1 MRNVISNSFS
11 LTAQKPTVSVDH
23 IDNYYIVEATGT
35 QPAVDDS
42 RWQYVAPGGAIP
54 MPTPAAPYLWHKT
67 VTYLTDGTHLAP
79 VVEFAGS
86 MGQNG
91 IDYDLV
97 PSHSAIIKDEND
109 NRDPANVT
117 CALVKRNADG
127 SADNQTSIPTG
138 YSIKVTRDTT
148 TTNYTL
154 GSNVSTA
161 GVSVIVFSL
170 YYGAVEIER
179 HTISVVAE
187 GGQGVDGRGI
197 QSQDYRFKANA
208 TGVIEAAPTSEAQWN
223 TWKALNAAGYSE
235 SVPYLWRCCKT
246 VYVDGHGNTET
257 VYVVDGPTVW
267 GKSGQ
272 DIYYLDLDNEMDAI
286 PCDSTGKTLAQ
297 VVLTTNYRLYK
308 GPNNITAQGTAPT
321 AANIKLAGIT
331 PTITPSS
338 DYVQIQ
344 WTIPANTTISA
355 DRYTVSI
362 PVGFSGET
370 YRSVFTANVVKS
382 GAPGVSP
389 AIYQLLLSCTEVSFA
404 RNASNVLTPA
414 SVNVRCGYTKTIGE
428 TITKKVGDA
437 QADLM
442 SIDGKYNILYRP
454 IKSDGTAGSWAWMKD
469 LSSNN
474 FYLNIPNSTT
484 HVAYEFVLTT
494 ASGAA
499 SIADSNIVD
508 RETLPINKD
517 GLNGAQGESAFI
529 MDLDNEQDAFGTDS
543 DGNIA
548 ASVSRETTV
557 AMFYGLTPLALTGLT
572 ATKKYDDGNNCG
584 NEVSVTTDAATGK
597 VTVTLGNTSFS
608 YTKTIF
614 IDITGTCSKG
624 SKTARFTLQPQAGG
638 APGVTPTIYQLVP
651 IPSALVFTRD
661 SNDTLQPA
669 SASITPGVKKT
680 EGNDSSIL
688 SSLSGYKVY
697 WGWDNAATPSSNV
710 AVGTDITVT
719 RANAASHSS
728 VVLELW
734 QMNGNTKVKRVD
746 RETVPI
752 NKDGLRGPQGE
763 DGDTPF
769 IADID
774 NEMTSIAI
782 TQEGKVEAQIQ
793 LSFNVSAYY
802 GSTNV
807 IASCQSV
814 DLVNSEG
821 TPINAPTGF
830 TVNTSSKSTVAITI
844 AANTQPAELT
854 ELRFRVVHADYGTR
868 YFTYS
873 IAAVKSG
880 GKGQDAVLYEL
891 LPSASE
897 IAVGRNA
904 DGTYNPSTASLTCGY
919 KKIVGPAINIYDD
932 VTGAF
937 DGYNIYFRRYN
948 RSTGQWSNYLLYTY
962 YKSYLS
968 GFAIATY
975 SKFEFIICRNTATSV
990 AAANVTG
997 LIDKETVPVVADGQ
1011 RGKDGVNAI
1020 TIDLDNEIDAFGTD
1034 PSGKISAAVTRSTNV
1049 SMFDGITPLTL
1060 TGLEVGKTYEDGT
1073 TCGNEVTVTKDTETG
1088 AVTVQLT
1095 STSFAYTKTILIDIM
1110 ATTASGSR
1118 NAVFT
1123 LQPQASGQNGVSPII
1138 YQLQPI
1144 PSALS
1149 FARNS
1154 SGSLV
1159 IENNVITG
1167 YVKKVEGN
1175 DATILSS
1182 LSGYRIYY
1190 GYGNPATPANYISV
1204 GGTITVNASNASQY
1218 TQLVLELWKMNGST
1232 KEKRL
1237 DRETIPINK
1246 QGEKGQKGDDGT
1258 TPFVVDIDNEMT
1270 SIPISQEGKVESQ
1283 IVLSFN
1289 IGAYYGQ
1296 TNVINDCTVALV
1308 GSAPSGFTVDT
1319 TTSKSNPRI
1328 TIAANTTPAEITEL
1342 RFRVT
1347 HSSYG
1352 ERDAVFSIAAVK
1364 SGGKGQDA
1372 VLYELLPSDSQIS
1385 VGRTDAG
1392 GYNPSTVN
1400 LTCGYIKKAGTA
1412 APTTVTDATGAVDGY
1427 SIYFRRYA
1435 RTGSWSSFFNYVT
1448 YKSYLQGLDVATYSK
1463 VQFILCKNTG
1473 AYFTN
1478 ESSITGLIDKETV
1491 PIVADGTKGKDGAN
1505 CFVLDIDNEMAAIPV
1520 DSSGKVT
1527 SQKTLTFG
1535 LAAYYGTT
1543 LKTSECE
1550 ISYSTLPSGF
1560 SVNLNDKSNPIV
1572 TISANT
1578 TPAEITEITFTA
1590 THATYGTRS
1599 AIFTICSVKSGGK
1612 GEDAELYQLFPSES
1626 SLPFERNS
1634 SGNLVSKSYTLS
1646 CQIQKIVGSA
1656 VTNYNSLSGYNIYYG
1671 WDGDSAPTTN
1681 WTGFVTVNQTTAS
1694 SHTSVVLELWRG
1706 TRSSGTRLDRETI
1719 PILKDGAKGP
1729 DGDSGNGI
1737 ANIYFYR
1744 MFTTNFEEP
1753 QSNDSGWISSTSSSY
1768 PTEEGLSSENRF
1780 LWVKKLTSY
1789 TKSDNATIEIYLLA
1803 QFTDGVHE
1811 NLLED
1816 TAFLSEGEMEA
1827 WDVKIGDI
1835 GKNTVGMHNGFGNTP
1850 VWADHYTEMLQQVV
1864 YKYGSIQKL
1873 KANTWY
1879 TLSFYAA
1886 MQTYQDLLNSSSV
1899 YNGSDGGSYWQ
1910 IAQSKRSFWLDN
1922 GQSVIVTMTGRCY
1935 SSSVKLKMFVY
1946 GDGWTGGSSSVE
1958 FTSTSNQTK
1967 SILFTNN
1974 SGAAK
1979 LFHVEGYVYLTD
1991 GNDTQNTYTD
2001 LNHRCYVSLIRIDR
2015 GGRLDTYLYR
2025 SDNSDAVVHSS
2036 SAPWYVNGKK
2046 ITSAQ
2051 TLSDG
2056 DTAHAVSLTN
2066 GNTGNVRTGTYVGF
2080 TGDGHVNWQLKAG
2093 TSRYTVTFKTPS
2105 TLYSSPYY
2113 RVLFRLATYSHY
2125 GWISMPKLEEGTAA
2139 TDWIENT
2146 NDRKAEDI
2154 QHVYVGDWVASTDG
2168 DSSTYYFYGG
2178 GTGVRHVVRA
2188 RKSYNGAYTYWRM
2201 KVRTTSAGYK
2211 STSQPYND
2219 TTHWEQADWLKF
2231 IATDFILAENAV
2243 INFAQTNRILVT
2255 NSSGVVAAGMGGA
2268 EGGNDDF
2275 PLWVGAT
2282 YTNRANA
2289 PFRVTLAGILYA
2301 NGANIL
2307 GKITGSLRT
2316 PFCRTDNIP
2325 SQYNGDNFALV
2336 SSSSGSVTI
2345 VSGTFN
2351 MMMGTNPAVHSGRT
2365 LRLVAG
2371 KWGSTYGNGTADVYF
2386 KKTSDY
2392 SNIPIWENG
2401 HELSYISLS
2410 NELVELV
2417 GYGDDT
2423 TFFGWIVTKR
2433 IDFMTSAQYGAGLKC
2448 LLMGKITGTTSGV
2461 TSNYLKAFDAS
2472 SISVSRTNTGLY
2484 RITVPTSWK
2493 ITTSQLLVIAT
2504 PVGYIYNGSN
2514 MLFCSVE
2521 SIETSGGYV
2530 SAFSLQCS
2538 DDQSR
2543 NDGCINFAVFNM
2555 NDWVNLK

>member
-1 MRNVISNSFS
+1 MRNVISNTFS
-11 LTAQKPTVSVDH
+11 LSAQKPTVSVDH

-54 MPTPAAPYLWHKT
+54 MPTPAAPYLWHKMI
-67 VTYLTDGTHLAP
+67 TYLTDGTHLAP

-148 TTNYTL
+148 TSNYTL

-208 TGVIEAAPTSEAQWN
+208 TGVIEATPTTDAQWN

-474 FYLNIPNSTT
+474 FYLNIQNSTT

-543 DGNIA
+543 DGKIA

-597 VTVTLGNTSFS
+597 VTVTLGNTSFA

-624 SKTARFTLQPQAGG
+624 SKTAR
-638 APGVTPTIYQLVP
+638 
-651 IPSALVFTRD
+651 
-661 SNDTLQPA
+661 
-669 SASITPGVKKT
+669 
-680 EGNDSSIL
+680 
-688 SSLSGYKVY
+688 
-697 WGWDNAATPSSNV
+697 
-710 AVGTDITVT
+710 
-719 RANAASHSS
+719 
-728 VVLELW
+728 
-734 QMNGNTKVKRVD
+734 
-746 RETVPI
+746 
-752 NKDGLRGPQGE
+752 
-763 DGDTPF
+763 
-769 IADID
+769 
-774 NEMTSIAI
+774 
-782 TQEGKVEAQIQ
+782 
-793 LSFNVSAYY
+793 
-802 GSTNV
+802 
-807 IASCQSV
+807 
-814 DLVNSEG
+814 
-821 TPINAPTGF
+821 
-830 TVNTSSKSTVAITI
+830 
-844 AANTQPAELT
+844 
-854 ELRFRVVHADYGTR
+854 
-868 YFTYS
+868 
-873 IAAVKSG
+873 
-880 GKGQDAVLYEL
+880 
-891 LPSASE
+891 
-897 IAVGRNA
+897 
-904 DGTYNPSTASLTCGY
+904 
-919 KKIVGPAINIYDD
+919 
-932 VTGAF
+932 
-937 DGYNIYFRRYN
+937 
-948 RSTGQWSNYLLYTY
+948 
-962 YKSYLS
+962 
-968 GFAIATY
+968 
-975 SKFEFIICRNTATSV
+975 
-990 AAANVTG
+990 
-997 LIDKETVPVVADGQ
+997 
-1011 RGKDGVNAI
+1011 
-1020 TIDLDNEIDAFGTD
+1020 
-1034 PSGKISAAVTRSTNV
+1034 
-1049 SMFDGITPLTL
+1049 
-1060 TGLEVGKTYEDGT
+1060 
-1073 TCGNEVTVTKDTETG
+1073 
-1088 AVTVQLT
+1088 
-1095 STSFAYTKTILIDIM
+1095 
-1110 ATTASGSR
+1110 
-1118 NAVFT
+1118 FT

-1296 TNVINDCTVALV
+1296 TNVISESACSVALV

-1535 LAAYYGTT
+1535 LAAFYGTT

-1599 AIFTICSVKSGGK
+1599 AIFTICAVKSGGK

-1681 WTGFVTVNQTTAS
+1681 WTGFVTVNQTTAA

-1827 WDVKIGDI
+1827 WDVKNGNIN
-1835 GKNTVGMHNGFGNTP
+1835 KNAVGMHNSFGNTP

-1864 YKYGSIQKL
+1864 YKYGEVQKL

-1899 YNGSDGGSYWQ
+1899 YNGSDGNSYWQ
-1910 IAQSKRSFWLDN
+1910 IGQSKRSFWLEN

-1935 SSSVKLKMFVY
+1935 SSSVKLRMFVY
-1946 GDGWTGGSSSVE
+1946 GDGWTGGTSSVD

-2080 TGDGHVNWQLKAG
+2080 SGEGHVNWQLKAG

-2154 QHVYVGDWVASTDG
+2154 QHVFVGDWKASTDG
-2168 DSSTYYFYGG
+2168 DTSTYYFFGG

-2282 YTNRANA
+2282 YANRANA